1 MGNSQSVGE
10 VTPLFGLIGGVA
22 VRHSQQVTRRLC
34 GLLCTEPRLHTGND
48 LPCTAPFSWN
58 LYPLE

>member
-1 MGNSQSVGE
+1 MGNSQPVGE

-22 VRHSQQVTRRLC
+22 VRHSLQVTRRLC

-48 LPCTAPFSWN
+48 LPCTAPFS
-58 LYPLE
+58 